1 MLQKSGMSTYFYN
14 YQMEIPGKA
23 TATRLLLLWETG
35 FLWDIYDQKWDQ
47 VTCRR
52 WNKWIITSSDGT
64 DLKTFLLLIRND
76 INRWTHFWNKMSQ
89 KVCLIRQNSLKL
101 PYLLGN
107 TYLRSSKFLFQ
118 AQRSKRPK
126 TTKQKEGEC
135 GYSSWSIKLG
145 TFFNHF

>member
-14 YQMEIPGKA
+14 YQMEIPVKQRQRGYCSYEKPVFFFC
-23 TATRLLLLWETG
+23 G
-35 FLWDIYDQKWDQ
+35 F
-47 VTCRR
+47 VFFVCR

-64 DLKTFLLLIRND
+64 DLKTFLFLIRND